1 MQINQINI
9 QLKKIEKLRDKLK
22 EYYNVLKMA
31 RKPDWEEFSTTTK
44 IALAVM
50 FVVGFVGFIIYI
62 LMEIL
67 PSILR

>member
-1 MQINQINI
+1 M
-9 QLKKIEKLRDKLK
+9 QLKRFENIKDRLK

-31 RKPDWEEFSTTTK
+31 RKPDWDEFATTTK

-50 FVVGFVGFIIYI
+50 FIVGFVGFVIYI

-67 PSILR
+67 PKALR